1 MSKTGNKYIII
12 IYIKSML
19 KCYSENI
26 IQIIQGTLFN
36 CRKRNQK
43 ILYSLESKGQCIF
56 YTLESIISTDGLT
69 YLSDKV

>member
-1 MSKTGNKYIII
+1 MSETGNKYIII
-12 IYIKSML
+12 VYIKSTI
-19 KCYSENI
+19 KCYFSNI

-43 ILYSLESKGQCIF
+43 ILYSLESKSQN
-56 YTLESIISTDGLT
+56 TLESIISTDGLT